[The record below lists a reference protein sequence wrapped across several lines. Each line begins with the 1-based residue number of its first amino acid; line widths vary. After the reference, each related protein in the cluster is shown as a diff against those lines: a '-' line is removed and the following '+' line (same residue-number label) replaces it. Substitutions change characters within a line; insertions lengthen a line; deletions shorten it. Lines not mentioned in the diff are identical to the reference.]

1 MMEWWEALTFLQ
13 KIFVGCA
20 APSSVFIILTFVL
33 SCITLDAE
41 FHHGNFDLDLD
52 DPLGI
57 FNLRGLMSFFAVGGL
72 TGYGL
77 TLSNF
82 SDPIAITGGVASGLI
97 MAKLVTSLMN
107 YLMKTN
113 YNGNIK
119 TENTIGKIGE
129 VYLTIPA
136 NGKDQGKVNVLVQG
150 KLVEFNAITTKGVEL
165 KTGDKIAVIDVKKDN
180 VLVVESATNYL
191 KEPDILQE
199 SDINYLKATPEVLEE
214 SDVNSLT
221 ESKVLEEKQ

>member
-20 APSSVFIILTFVL
+20 IPSSLFIILTFAL

-57 FNLRGLMSFFAVGGL
+57 FNLRGLMSFFSIGGWV
-72 TGYGL
+72 GYGL
-77 TLSNF
+77 TISNF
-82 SDPIAITGGVASGLI
+82 ANPIAIAGGLISGLI
-97 MAKLVTSLMN
+97 TAKATTSLTN

-113 YNGNIK
+113 NNGNIK
-119 TENTIGKIGE
+119 SENAIGQIGE

-150 KLVEFNAITTKGVEL
+150 KLVEFDAITTKGIEL
-165 KTGDKIAVIDVKKDN
+165 KTGDKIAVIDIKEN
-180 VLVVESATNYL
+180 NLLVVESAVNYL
-191 KEPDILQE
+191 KEPEI
-199 SDINYLKATPEVLEE
+199 
-214 SDVNSLT
+214 
-221 ESKVLEEKQ
+221 LEEK

>member
-20 APSSVFIILTFVL
+20 IPSSLFIILTFAL

-57 FNLRGLMSFFAVGGL
+57 FNLRGLMSFFSIGGWV
-72 TGYGL
+72 GYGL
-77 TLSNF
+77 TISNF
-82 SDPIAITGGVASGLI
+82 ANPIAIAGGLISGLI
-97 MAKLVTSLMN
+97 TAKATTSLTN

-113 YNGNIK
+113 NNGNIK
-119 TENTIGKIGE
+119 SENAIGQIGE

-150 KLVEFNAITTKGVEL
+150 KLVEFDAITTKGIEL
-165 KTGDKIAVIDVKKDN
+165 KTGDKIAVIDIKEN
-180 VLVVESATNYL
+180 NLLVVESAVNYL
-191 KEPDILQE
+191 KEPEI
-199 SDINYLKATPEVLEE
+199 
-214 SDVNSLT
+214 
-221 ESKVLEEKQ
+221 LEEKK

>member
-20 APSSVFIILTFVL
+20 IPSSLFIILTFAL

-57 FNLRGLMSFFAVGGL
+57 FNLRGLMSFFSIGGWV
-72 TGYGL
+72 GYGL
-77 TLSNF
+77 TISNF
-82 SDPIAITGGVASGLI
+82 ANPIAIAGGLISGLI
-97 MAKLVTSLMN
+97 TAKATTSLTN

-113 YNGNIK
+113 NNGNIK
-119 TENTIGKIGE
+119 SENAIGQIGE

-136 NGKDQGKVNVLVQG
+136 NGQDQGKVNVLVQG
-150 KLVEFNAITTKGVEL
+150 KLVEFDAITTKGIEL
-165 KTGDKIAVIDVKKDN
+165 KTGDKIAVIDIKEN
-180 VLVVESATNYL
+180 NLLVVESAVNYL
-191 KEPDILQE
+191 KEPEI
-199 SDINYLKATPEVLEE
+199 
-214 SDVNSLT
+214 
-221 ESKVLEEKQ
+221 LEEKK